1 MARCIRGWPGWTA
14 CRCWPCAR
22 PRPASPRL
30 QALADAL
37 GVPRAE
43 LGDTTLEQ
51 VFEDYYAR
59 GLNSATLPAYG
70 RLLERLA
77 SGELLSPRSTAL
89 LLGHMRA
96 ISTGSRRI
104 QAGLPAGADFA
115 QKTGTQQQRACNVGL
130 LDPGL
135 GRDGATV
142 VVACAEHFGELEQAE
157 QAFQALG
164 RALAA
169 ALALP

>member
-1 MARCIRGWPGWTA
+1 
-14 CRCWPCAR
+14 
-22 PRPASPRL
+22 
-30 QALADAL
+30 
-37 GVPRAE
+37 
-43 LGDTTLEQ
+43 
-51 VFEDYYAR
+51 
-59 GLNSATLPAYG
+59 AYG

-89 LLGHMRA
+89 LLGHMPA

-115 QKTGTQQQRACNVGL
+115 QKTGTHHQRACSVAR
-130 LDPGL
+130 LDRAL
-135 GRDGATV
+135 GRDGATL
-142 VVACAEHFGELEQAE
+142 VVACAERFGELEQAE